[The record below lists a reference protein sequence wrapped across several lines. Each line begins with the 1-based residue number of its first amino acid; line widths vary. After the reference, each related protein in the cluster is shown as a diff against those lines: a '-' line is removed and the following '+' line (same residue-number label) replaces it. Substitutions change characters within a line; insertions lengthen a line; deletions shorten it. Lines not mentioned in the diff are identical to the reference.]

1 MARKEAGYPLKA
13 PRGRPH
19 DLAARIFDY
28 IEDAI
33 YMVVAALLL
42 IAGVFVLGN
51 AIGQLF
57 QDIGKSDLKILVI
70 DILDNGLLLFIV
82 AELLHT
88 VRATIQERTLVVEPF
103 LIVGLIAGVRR
114 LLVLTAQLATQN
126 TGQGTSQ
133 TPTTSQFT
141 WAHQGVEMTVLLGLI
156 LGMTIALVLYHR
168 YHGPATQ
175 EDEGADR

>member
-1 MARKEAGYPLKA
+1 MAREAGYPLKS

-19 DLAARIFDY
+19 NFVARVFDY

-33 YMVVAALLL
+33 YIIVAALLVV
-42 IAGVFVLGN
+42 AGIFVLGN
-51 AIGQLF
+51 AVATLVH
-57 QDIGKSDLKILVI
+57 DISNGTNLTTLVI
-70 DILDNGLLLFIV
+70 NVLDSGLLLFII

-114 LLVLTAQLATQN
+114 LLVLTAQYAAQN
-126 TGQGTSQ
+126 TNSASGP
-133 TPTTSQFT
+133 PTDQFT
-141 WAHQGVEMTVLLGLI
+141 WAHQGIELTVLLGLI

-168 YHGPATQ
+168 YHGPGTL
-175 EDEGADR
+175 EDES